1 MAATNPT
8 APVGAKSRDRVL
20 PEPLHTATPA
30 AILALPEPFRRD
42 LYEQMAVRWWATL
55 SEGERES
62 WLDRAVADDRERSIL
77 AAYTYAG
84 DVLEVRQQG
93 LRRCV
98 QHRDDLTGG

>member
-1 MAATNPT
+1 MAAKNPT
-8 APVGAKSRDRVL
+8 APEGAKPCDRAL

-30 AILALPEPFRRD
+30 AILALSEHFRRD

-62 WLDRAVADDRERSIL
+62 WLDRAAADGRERSIL

-84 DVLEVRQQG
+84 DVLEVRRPG
-93 LRRCV
+93 LRRCA
-98 QHRDDLTGG
+98 QHRDDLKGG